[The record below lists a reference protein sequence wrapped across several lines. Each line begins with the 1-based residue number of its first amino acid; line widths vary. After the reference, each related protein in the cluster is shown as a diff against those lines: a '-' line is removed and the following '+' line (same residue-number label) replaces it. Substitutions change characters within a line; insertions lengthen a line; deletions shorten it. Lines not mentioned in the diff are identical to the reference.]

1 MALDEFSGDKALGQD
16 GFSMA
21 FWKSFW
27 DFVKAEVLEFFKE
40 FFVHGRFVR
49 SMNTCLWF

>member
-21 FWKSFW
+21 FLRAFGTLLKQRCWSFS
-27 DFVKAEVLEFFKE
+27 
-40 FFVHGRFVR
+40 R
-49 SMNTCLWF
+49 SSLFMVDL